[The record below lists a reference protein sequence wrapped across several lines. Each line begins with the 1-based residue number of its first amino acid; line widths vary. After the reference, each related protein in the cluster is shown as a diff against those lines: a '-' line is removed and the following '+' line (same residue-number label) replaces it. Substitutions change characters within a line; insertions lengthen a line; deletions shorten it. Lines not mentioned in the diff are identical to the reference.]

1 MDEEKLNFI
10 KNDFIKKLNGLTPGS
25 VSKWGKMNAQQ
36 MVEHIS
42 GFFRVSTNKLH
53 FPLATPPEQ
62 LPKFKEFLRSDKE
75 FRENTKA
82 PVLPEE
88 PVPVQFASFEDALN
102 DLEKELNDFLRQFAA
117 NPGLTTQHPVFGD
130 LNFEEWVLLHYK
142 HVIHHA
148 KQFGLIERTNARV

>member
-1 MDEEKLNFI
+1 MDQAKLNFI
-10 KNDFIKKLNGLTPGS
+10 SKDLVPLLRTLPEDAIK
-25 VSKWGKMNAQQ
+25 KWGKMNAQQ

-53 FPLATPPEQ
+53 FPLHTPVDQ
-62 LPKFKEFLRSDKE
+62 LPKFKAFLHSDKE

-88 PVPVQFASFEDALN
+88 PLPVQFANYKDAVN
-102 DLEKELNDFLRQFAA
+102 DLEKEVKDFLQQFE
-117 NPGLTTQHPVFGD
+117 NDPGLTTQHPVFGD

-142 HVIHHA
+142 HVVHHL
-148 KQFGLIERTNARV
+148 KQYGLL